1 MTADVQLPPIP
12 PSEDREAFWR
22 AYLLANQ
29 IILYLG
35 ARPPAEA
42 EAFSSVLQIGT
53 VEPDSEIG
61 RGRAALVKVTEKV
74 VESMSSLPADSSLR
88 GEYPEV
94 LEAFE
99 KVDFLLQEY
108 RISTGEET
116 QMEKWSRFY
125 TGLRSDLVQFTL
137 KLTSFIEREEAQQ
150 QK

>member
-1 MTADVQLPPIP
+1 MTAGVQLPPIP
-12 PSEDREAFWR
+12 PNADKESFWR

-61 RGRAALVKVTEKV
+61 RGRTAMVKVVEKV
-74 VESMSSLPADSSLR
+74 VESMSFLPTDSPLR
-88 GEYPEV
+88 QEYPEV

-99 KVDFLLQEY
+99 KVNFLLEQY
-108 RISTGEET
+108 KINTGDET
-116 QMEKWSRFY
+116 AMEKWSRFY
-125 TGLRSDLVQFTL
+125 TGLRTELVEFTM
-137 KLTSFIEREEAQQ
+137 KLTSFIEAEET